1 MVKNVVVVGAGLAG
15 IQTAWFLLREGHNV
29 TVIEHRDG
37 IALETSF
44 ANGGLITPSHAAP
57 WNSPGILRTLL
68 SSIGNESSAIYV
80 KFSALPQYLT
90 WGMQFVRN
98 STPGRFR
105 RTIQRN
111 ACLANYSLDQKNTL
125 ISELGLQF
133 DGAARGTMMV
143 YRSTAALE
151 RAKAANAIVE
161 NAGVDVQLCSPAELI
176 KLEPALASV
185 GDKLSGG
192 FYYRGDQHGDAHLF
206 CRALG
211 QKAAEQGAR
220 MRFGETVQRIERS
233 GNSIRAVVTDK
244 QRYEADAV
252 VLAAGLWSKALGQD
266 LGLRLPIAPVK
277 GYSVTY
283 DVTGWE
289 GQPKIP
295 IVDDELHI
303 GLTPLGNRMRFVGTA
318 EFSGFSPQINPV
330 RIDNLRRAA
339 LQIYPDVRPIIENAE
354 PQSTWCGHRPMTPD
368 CLPIVGQGGP
378 ENLYLNTGHGYL
390 GWTTACG
397 TSKAVSDLIAGRKP
411 EIDVADY
418 SLARF

>member
-1 MVKNVVVVGAGLAG
+1 MVKNVVVIGAGLAG
-15 IQTAWFLLREGHNV
+15 IQTAWFLKREGLNV
-29 TVIEHRDG
+29 TVIERRDG
-37 IALETSF
+37 VALETSF

-57 WNSPGILRTLL
+57 WNSPGILRTLM
-68 SSIGNESSAIYV
+68 SSIGNESAALYV
-80 KFSALPQYLT
+80 KFSALPQYLS

-98 STPGRFR
+98 STPGRFQ

-111 ACLANYSLDQKNTL
+111 ARLANFGLSQQNAL
-125 ISELGLQF
+125 ISELGLEF
-133 DGAARGTMMV
+133 DDEARGTMMV
-143 YRSTAALE
+143 YRSAAALE

-161 NAGVDVQLCSPAELI
+161 NAGVDVRLCSPAELAT
-176 KLEPALASV
+176 LEPALASV

-192 FYYRGDQHGDAHLF
+192 FHYRGDQHGDAHLF
-206 CRALG
+206 CLELSK
-211 QKAAEQGAR
+211 KAVEQGVQ
-220 MRFGETVQRIERS
+220 MRLGETVQHIERS
-233 GNSIRAVVTDK
+233 GNRVGAVVTNQ

-252 VLAAGLWSKALGQD
+252 VLAAGFWSKALGRSF
-266 LGLRLPIAPVK
+266 GLRLPIAPVK

-318 EFSGFSPQINPV
+318 EFSGFSPQINPARV
-330 RIDNLRRAA
+330 ENLRRAA
-339 LQIYPDVRPIIENAE
+339 AGIYPEIGPIIENAE

-368 CLPIVGQGGP
+368 CLPVVGQDGP

-397 TSKAVSDLIAGRKP
+397 TSKAVSDLIAGREP
-411 EIDVADY
+411 GIDLTDY
-418 SLARF
+418 SPARF

>member
-1 MVKNVVVVGAGLAG
+1 MVKNVVIVGAGLAG
-15 IQTAWFLLREGHNV
+15 IQTAWFLMREGHNV
-29 TVIEHRDG
+29 TVIERHDG

-68 SSIGNESSAIYV
+68 SSIGDETGALYV

-98 STPGRFR
+98 STPSRFQ

-111 ACLANYSLDQKNTL
+111 ARLANFSLDQKNTL
-125 ISELGLQF
+125 ISELGLEF

-151 RAKAANAIVE
+151 RAKASNAIVE
-161 NAGVDVQLCSPAELI
+161 NAGVDVRLCSPAELI
-176 KLEPALASV
+176 KLEPALAPV

-192 FYYRGDQHGDAHLF
+192 FHYGCDQHGDAHLF
-206 CRALG
+206 SRALG
-211 QKAAEQGAR
+211 QKAAEQGVQ
-220 MRFGETVQRIERS
+220 MKFGEAVRNIECS
-233 GNSIRAVVTDK
+233 GNSVCAVVTDK

-252 VLAAGLWSKALGQD
+252 VLAAGFWSKSLGQG

-283 DVTGWE
+283 DVTGWKE
-289 GQPKIP
+289 QPKIP
-295 IVDDELHI
+295 VVDDELHI
-303 GLTPLGNRMRFVGTA
+303 GLTPLGDRMRFVGTA
-318 EFSGFSPQINPV
+318 EFSGFSPTINPA

-339 LQIYPDVRPIIENAE
+339 IQIYPGVRPVIENSA
-354 PQSTWCGHRPMTPD
+354 PLSTWCGHRPMTPD
-368 CLPIVGQGGP
+368 CLPIVGQHGP
-378 ENLYLNTGHGYL
+378 DNLYLNTGHGYL

-397 TSKAVSDLIAGRKP
+397 TSKAVSDLISGRAP
-411 EIDVADY
+411 AIELADY
-418 SLARF
+418 SATRF